1 MKLFKT
7 LTCLLVLSLGFASY
21 SEAKGRSF
29 GGGFRSQRMAPAP
42 RVQRAPQQQA
52 TPATQAAPATQT
64 QSIFG
69 SFGRAKPA
77 AAGAAPQAAQPLGM
91 SKDLNTNAAQGNAL
105 KANDART
112 GAAGTAGIAGAAGT
126 AGTAGA
132 AAGGGASNGANNSGW
147 FRSGNPS
154 TAKSAPI
161 QSGAQPNVMQQRG
174 GGFLNN
180 AMWFMLGSSLARNH
194 QPAANQNAQNENH
207 QGGAVTASDGNSLN
221 NVDGQ
226 VAEPLTDMSPPVEEK
241 ESFAMSFLRF
251 ILWAAIIFGLYK
263 LVTTV
268 MQSKKNSA
276 SKKPNY
282 TFGN

>member
-1 MKLFKT
+1 MKFIKT
-7 LTCLLVLSLGFASY
+7 FTCLLVLSLGFASY

-42 RVQRAPQQQA
+42 RVQRAPQATPPAQA
-52 TPATQAAPATQT
+52 TPAAQATQPK
-64 QSIFG
+64 SMFG

-77 AAGAAPQAAQPLGM
+77 TTGAAPQSGQPLNM

-112 GAAGTAGIAGAAGT
+112 ATGAAGVAGTT
-126 AGTAGA
+126 AGT
-132 AAGGGASNGANNSGW
+132 SNSGW

-154 TAKSAPI
+154 AVKSAPV
-161 QSGAQPNVMQQRG
+161 QSAAQPGAMQQRGG

-180 AMWFMLGSSLARNH
+180 AMWFMLGSSLARSH
-194 QPAANQNAQNENH
+194 QPAANQNTQNENH
-207 QGGAVTASDGNSLN
+207 QGKVANPGDESSLS

-226 VAEPLTDMSPPVEEK
+226 VAEPLADMSPPVEEK
-241 ESFAMSFLRF
+241 ESFFVSFLRF
-251 ILWAAIIFGLYK
+251 ALWAAIIFGLYK
-263 LVTTV
+263 LVTSV
-268 MQSKKNSA
+268 MRAKKNNLN
-276 SKKPNY
+276 KKPNY

>member
-1 MKLFKT
+1 MKPIKT
-7 LTCLLVLSLGFASY
+7 LACLLILSLGFASY

-42 RVQRAPQQQA
+42 RVQRAPQPQTQA
-52 TPATQAAPATQT
+52 TPAAQATQPKGM
-64 QSIFG
+64 FG

-77 AAGAAPQAAQPLGM
+77 TGAAPQNGQPLNM

-112 GAAGTAGIAGAAGT
+112 ATGTAGAAGT
-126 AGTAGA
+126 AAGT
-132 AAGGGASNGANNSGW
+132 SNSGW

-154 TAKSAPI
+154 AAKSAPV
-161 QSGAQPNVMQQRG
+161 QSAAQPSAMQQRGG

-180 AMWFMLGSSLARNH
+180 AMWFMLGSSLARSH
-194 QPAANQNAQNENH
+194 QPAATQNTANENQ
-207 QGGAVTASDGNSLN
+207 QGNLANVGDQSSLN

-226 VAEPLTDMSPPVEEK
+226 IAEPLADMSPPVQEK
-241 ESFAMSFLRF
+241 ESFFMSFLRF
-251 ILWAAIIFGLYK
+251 ALWSAIIFGLYK
-263 LVTTV
+263 LVTSV
-268 MQSKKNSA
+268 MRAKKNNLN
-276 SKKPNY
+276 KKPNY